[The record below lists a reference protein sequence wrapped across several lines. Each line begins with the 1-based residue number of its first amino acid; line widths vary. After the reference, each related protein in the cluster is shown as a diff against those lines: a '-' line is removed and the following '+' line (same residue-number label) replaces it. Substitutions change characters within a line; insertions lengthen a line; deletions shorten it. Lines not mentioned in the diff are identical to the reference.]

1 MLQSIGESSMNLYFG
16 IKALVL
22 NADGQFLAMH
32 KAGQKSPL
40 LELPGG
46 RMEFGETIEETLVRE
61 MLEETGLLVQPKR
74 LLSTWNYMKRT
85 GDVQVAGIIYEVAVE
100 DFSSFRLSD
109 EHDRYV
115 WLDFDQLDQL
125 VPHFQS
131 SLKTVKRNA

>member
-1 MLQSIGESSMNLYFG
+1 MNLYFG

-85 GDVQVAGIIYEVAVE
+85 GDVQVAGIIYEVTVE

-109 EHDRYV
+109 EHDFYT
-115 WLDFDQLDQL
+115 WLDFEQLDQL

-131 SLKTVKRNA
+131 SLETVKREWDKNR